1 VRLILLTEKP
11 LLLPTGFFPAS
22 MTEINILYT
31 QAVELLKQ
39 LIAIPS
45 FSREENLTADLIEI
59 FLKDK
64 GIQTHRKLNN
74 IWAWNKHFDPA
85 KPTILL
91 NSHHD
96 TVKPN
101 SGYTR
106 DPFAATV
113 EDGKLYG
120 LGSNDAGGCLVSLIN
135 VFLYFHDRENLKYNF
150 CLATTAEEEISGVN
164 GLELIIPELGKLDFG
179 IVGEPTLMQL
189 AIAEKGLMVLD
200 CTTHG
205 KAGHAARE
213 EGENAIYKALT
224 DIEWFRNYRFP
235 KESEVFGPVK
245 MSVTIIN
252 AGSQH
257 NVVPASCVFTVDVR
271 VTDAYRNEEVLEII
285 RQHVSCDVKPRSIRL
300 KPSKIDKDHPIVQ
313 AGIKLGRT
321 TYGSPTTSDQSLL
334 DIPSLKV
341 GPGDSARSHTADEFV
356 YVDEIRKGIELYIK
370 MLESIV

>member
-1 VRLILLTEKP
+1 MTDIEKLFDEAVALLQKLI
-11 LLLPTGFFPAS
+11 S
-22 MTEINILYT
+22 
-31 QAVELLKQ
+31 
-39 LIAIPS
+39 IPS
-45 FSREENLTADLIEI
+45 FSKEEDKTADTIQE
-59 FLKDK
+59 FMQAH
-64 GIQTHRKLNN
+64 GINMHRMLNN
-74 IWAWNKHFDPA
+74 LWAWNKHFDPA

-106 DPFAATV
+106 DPYDAKI
-113 EDGKLYG
+113 EDGKLFG
-120 LGSNDAGGCLVSLIN
+120 LGSNDAGGCLVSLIAT
-135 VFLYFHDRENLKYNF
+135 FLYFYDKTGLKYNF

-164 GLELIIPELGKLDFG
+164 GLELIIPELGQLDFG

-189 AIAEKGLMVLD
+189 AIAERGLMVLD
-200 CTTHG
+200 CTAHG

-213 EGENAIYKALT
+213 EGENAIYNALP
-224 DIEWFRNYRFP
+224 DIEWFRTFRFP
-235 KESEVFGPVK
+235 KESEVFGPIK

-285 RQHVSCDVKPRSIRL
+285 RQHVKCDVKPRSIRL
-300 KPSKIDKDHPIVQ
+300 KPSSIDKDHPIVQ
-313 AGIKLGRT
+313 AGIALGRN

-334 DIPSLKV
+334 DIQSIKV

-356 YVDEIRKGIELYIK
+356 YVDEIREGIQLYIK
-370 MLESIV
+370 MLEELV